1 MKHVLILIAAVLVSQ
16 FIGCA
21 KQNQTSRALYP
32 AMSYHT
38 RLSSDS
44 TDLIL
49 INSEELKKHQVP
61 REQSSR
67 AQMAQKSA
75 RQDNYKRRQETVDL
89 SALTPE
95 TTFADALEILRNSA
109 DPPLRIFVNWRDLS
123 ENADVD
129 RTTPINMEGISGI
142 PRGAALELLLQA
154 VGGGFAELD
163 YVVEN
168 GVIVI
173 ATKDSL
179 RERQKV
185 TVYDVSDLVGAGFQ
199 QFYGL

>member
-21 KQNQTSRALYP
+21 KQNQTSRARYP